1 MLINKI
7 SNEAAPIIRK
17 KFLLEI
23 MNGFILCVVR
33 TYDISE
39 IFYGVLFGSR
49 IFNSDFRDFYN
60 LL

>member
-1 MLINKI
+1 MLKL
-7 SNEAAPIIRK
+7 
-17 KFLLEI
+17 LLEI

-39 IFYGVLFGSR
+39 IFCGVLFGSR